1 MEIIQQV
8 WQVIFYIITPFLLMK
23 LLGKTKKLKFIS
35 PILLCYLIGMIL
47 GNCRFIPMDKKLALT
62 LSELMIPLAIPM
74 ILFSADFKR
83 WLGLAKKTIISFV
96 FSIIGV
102 VSSSIIAAYFFSDI
116 LPDYWKLSGMLV
128 GVYTG
133 GTPNLMAIGMGLKVK
148 EETLL
153 LANTS
158 DAIMGGIYFL
168 FLISG
173 AKWLA
178 GKFLPPFRK
187 PAFSPPLAATRETES
202 RFSLLV
208 AFILS
213 LLFVGISVGISE
225 LLTGRIEVAIIM
237 LVITTLGIGASFINK
252 IRNIQGTYE
261 AGQYLIL
268 IFSLAIG
275 TNINFSELLTSSSG
289 VFIYTAFV
297 MTMSI
302 VIHFFLAFIFRI
314 DVDTTIITST
324 AGIFGPAF
332 IGPVA
337 EGIKNREV
345 VISGLASGL
354 VGYAIGNYFGFA
366 VAWLLRPR

>member
-1 MEIIQQV
+1 MESIQQV
-8 WQVIFYIITPFLLMK
+8 LQIIFYTITPFLLMK
-23 LLGKTKKLKFIS
+23 LLDKTKKLQFIS
-35 PILLCYLIGMIL
+35 PILLCYIIGMIL
-47 GNCRFIPMDKKLALT
+47 GNSGFPVDKKLALT

-74 ILFSADFKR
+74 ILFSTNFQR
-83 WLGLAKKTIISFV
+83 WLGLARKTIISFAFV
-96 FSIIGV
+96 IIGV
-102 VSSSIIAAYFFSDI
+102 VASSIMAAFLFSDI
-116 LPDYWKLSGMLV
+116 VPNYWKLSGMLV

-133 GTPNLMAIGMGLKVK
+133 GTPNLMAIGMGLKVG
-148 EETLL
+148 EETLI

-158 DAIMGGIYFL
+158 DAIIGGIYFL

-178 GKFLPPFRK
+178 CRFLPPFVK
-187 PAFSPPLAATRETES
+187 PVFSPPLAATSETTE

-213 LLFVGISVGISE
+213 VIFVGISVGVS
-225 LLTGRIEVAIIM
+225 LLLVGRIEVAIVM
-237 LVITTLGIGASFINK
+237 LVITTLGIGASFMEK
-252 IRNIQGTYE
+252 IRNIKGTYE

-275 TNINFSELLTSSSG
+275 TNINFSGILTSSSG
-289 VFIYTAFV
+289 VFMYTAFV
-297 MTMSI
+297 MTMS
-302 VIHFFLAFIFRI
+302 
-314 DVDTTIITST
+314 TIITST

-337 EGIKNREV
+337 EGISNREV
-345 VISGLASGL
+345 VISGLTSGL

-366 VAWLLRPR
+366 VAWLLMPK